1 MKIDWKEEGKKVPF
15 IVAGNA
21 ILALGVVAFIVPGGL
36 ISGGATG
43 LALLISHLLP
53 VDISLA
59 LSALNFVLFF
69 VGAAF
74 LGRRFA
80 LSTLLSSVL
89 YPLFVKLFQS
99 VPALTTFT
107 DNILLQTVYS
117 GLLVGLGV
125 GLVLRVGSSTG
136 GMDIPPVILHEK
148 MGLPLA
154 GLMYSFDTVIL
165 LCQIGYSSA
174 EQVLFGVLEVLISAL
189 VMSRVLLLGKSQTQ
203 AMIISPKYQ
212 EISQAIQEQLERGTT
227 LLAATTGYL
236 LANQQVV
243 MAVVSNREL
252 ARLKSVVTAIDPQAF
267 MVLSEVGEVRGR
279 GFSFEQ
285 ERRRRPGQTR

>member
-1 MKIDWKEEGKKVPF
+1 MYK
-15 IVAGNA
+15 
-21 ILALGVVAFIVPGGL
+21 
-36 ISGGATG
+36 
-43 LALLISHLLP
+43 
-53 VDISLA
+53 
-59 LSALNFVLFF
+59 
-69 VGAAF
+69 
-74 LGRRFA
+74 R
-80 LSTLLSSVL
+80 
-89 YPLFVKLFQS
+89 Q
-99 VPALTTFT
+99 
-107 DNILLQTVYS
+107 VYS

-243 MAVVSNREL
+243 MAVVCLLYTSAAASSSLNRGICEGRAISPG
-252 ARLKSVVTAIDPQAF
+252 ARPASGRPARESAGDPP
-267 MVLSEVGEVRGR
+267 SG
-279 GFSFEQ
+279 
-285 ERRRRPGQTR
+285 RRPCRSC

>member
-1 MKIDWKEEGKKVPF
+1 M
-15 IVAGNA
+15 
-21 ILALGVVAFIVPGGL
+21 
-36 ISGGATG
+36 
-43 LALLISHLLP
+43 
-53 VDISLA
+53 
-59 LSALNFVLFF
+59 
-69 VGAAF
+69 
-74 LGRRFA
+74 
-80 LSTLLSSVL
+80 
-89 YPLFVKLFQS
+89 
-99 VPALTTFT
+99 
-107 DNILLQTVYS
+107 
-117 GLLVGLGV
+117 
-125 GLVLRVGSSTG
+125 
-136 GMDIPPVILHEK
+136 
-148 MGLPLA
+148 
-154 GLMYSFDTVIL
+154 
-165 LCQIGYSSA
+165 
-174 EQVLFGVLEVLISAL
+174 LFGVLEVLISAL

-267 MVLSEVGEVRGR
+267 IVLSEVGEVRGR